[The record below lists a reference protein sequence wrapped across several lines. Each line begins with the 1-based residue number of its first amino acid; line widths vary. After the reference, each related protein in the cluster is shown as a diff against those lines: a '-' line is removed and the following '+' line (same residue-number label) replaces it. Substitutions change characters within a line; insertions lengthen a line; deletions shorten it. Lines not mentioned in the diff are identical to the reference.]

1 MTVTNNA
8 AMNNLWIFV
17 WAYVFSFLA
26 YWVKLMDHMVTLS
39 FIFWETARL
48 LYIVAVLF
56 FLSYQQ
62 HKSFPTFHIFTNTY
76 CPSFLLLPSYWVGS
90 GISLWFCFSLKT
102 NDVGSISHV
111 YGPFDASSFET
122 CLFKSFPAPPTHFKN
137 QIFFLLL

>member
-1 MTVTNNA
+1 MGICFQFSCLLSKIDGSYGNSKFYILRNCQTPLHCGCT
-8 AMNNLWIFV
+8 
-17 WAYVFSFLA
+17 VFSFLPA
-26 YWVKLMDHMVTLS
+26 
-39 FIFWETARL
+39 
-48 LYIVAVLF
+48 
-56 FLSYQQ
+56 
-62 HKSFPTFHIFTNTY
+62 HKSFPIFHIFTNTY

-137 QIFFLLL
+137 QIFFLLLQEIFVYILDTRP